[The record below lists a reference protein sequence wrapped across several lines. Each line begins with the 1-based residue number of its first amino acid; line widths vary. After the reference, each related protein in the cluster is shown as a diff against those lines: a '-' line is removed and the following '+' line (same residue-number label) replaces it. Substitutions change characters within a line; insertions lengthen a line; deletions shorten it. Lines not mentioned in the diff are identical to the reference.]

1 MVAVHRSDIA
11 TDRRRLAALSAGA
24 IGVVFG
30 DIGTSPLYA
39 MHECFSEENGLTVD
53 PADVFGIASL
63 VLWSLILIVTVKYV
77 LFVMRADNRGEGG
90 ILALLALVT
99 KAAGKSQRMSAAL
112 MLGLF
117 GSALFFGDGIIT
129 PAISVL
135 SAVEGLDVATPAL
148 HDVIVPVTLFVL
160 VGLFAIQRRGTARIG
175 ALFAPVMGV
184 WFVAIALL
192 GIRQIF
198 FQPQILAAIDP
209 RYCVW
214 FLEQHGWQ
222 SFVVLGSVVLC
233 VTGGEALYAD
243 MGHFGKKPIQWAW
256 FSLVFPSLVLNYFGQ
271 AALMLNQPA
280 AAANPFYLM
289 VPSWGLLPMVV
300 LATAATVIASQ
311 AVISGVFSL
320 TRQAIQLGLSPRM
333 EIRHTSDEEE
343 GQIYVPSA
351 NTALL
356 IGVAALVIAFK
367 SSSNLAAAYGI
378 AVTGTMSATTVL
390 ALIVARRMWGW
401 RLWQCLLLGGLFL
414 TVDCSFLGANLL
426 KIPSGGWF
434 PLVVGLSIFILMSTW
449 KRGRQTLARR
459 LSEEALPLD
468 MFVARQ
474 KEKPMR
480 KVEGTA
486 VYMTGD
492 PEKVP
497 TALLHNLK
505 HNKILHERVVFL
517 TVLTEPVPRVPGN
530 DRVQVEGLADG
541 FYRVMVRYG
550 FSQNADIPRA
560 LRLCKALGLEFDLM
574 QTSFFLGHEKLVP
587 SVKSQMTQWRG
598 KLFVAM
604 SRNALSATDFFKIP
618 PNRVVELGTQVQ
630 L

>member
-1 MVAVHRSDIA
+1 
-11 TDRRRLAALSAGA
+11 
-24 IGVVFG
+24 
-30 DIGTSPLYA
+30 
-39 MHECFSEENGLTVD
+39 
-53 PADVFGIASL
+53 
-63 VLWSLILIVTVKYV
+63 
-77 LFVMRADNRGEGG
+77 
-90 ILALLALVT
+90 
-99 KAAGKSQRMSAAL
+99 
-112 MLGLF
+112 
-117 GSALFFGDGIIT
+117 
-129 PAISVL
+129 
-135 SAVEGLDVATPAL
+135 
-148 HDVIVPVTLFVL
+148 
-160 VGLFAIQRRGTARIG
+160 
-175 ALFAPVMGV
+175 
-184 WFVAIALL
+184 
-192 GIRQIF
+192 
-198 FQPQILAAIDP
+198 
-209 RYCVW
+209 
-214 FLEQHGWQ
+214 
-222 SFVVLGSVVLC
+222 
-233 VTGGEALYAD
+233 
-243 MGHFGKKPIQWAW
+243 
-256 FSLVFPSLVLNYFGQ
+256 
-271 AALMLNQPA
+271 
-280 AAANPFYLM
+280 M

-300 LATAATVIASQ
+300 LATVATVIASQ
-311 AVISGVFSL
+311 AVFYGVFSL

-356 IGVAALVIAFK
+356 VGVAALVIAFK

-378 AVTGTMSATTVL
+378 AVTGTMSTTTVL
-390 ALIVARRMWGW
+390 ALIVARRIWGW
-401 RLWQCLLLGGLFL
+401 PLWRCLALGLLFM
-414 TVDCSFLGANLL
+414 TVDVSFLAANLL

-492 PEKVP
+492 PDKVP
-497 TALLHNLK
+497 TALLHILK

-587 SVKSQMTQWRG
+587 SVKSQMAQWRG
-598 KLFVAM
+598 RLFVAM